1 MTAIEENI
9 TLKNPITIKN
19 KQTVLLK
26 QFQVN
31 GSYLI
36 GIYKGFKTESTADI
50 IIQYRQKID
59 NKWTRQRTPKH
70 IHWMVDILIK
80 SHQDEKLS
88 ESLLNFLIELYNNVD
103 PIQNHAQIENLTT
116 TDEFLAEYENE
127 LESLSS
133 LSGKGEYSIK
143 FLIVLIKLL
152 IIQEKTNYPDGKLF
166 QNNLKNLKNRN
177 IFKLFSGSW

>member
-50 IIQYRQKID
+50 IIQY
-59 NKWTRQRTPKH
+59 
-70 IHWMVDILIK
+70 
-80 SHQDEKLS
+80 
-88 ESLLNFLIELYNNVD
+88 
-103 PIQNHAQIENLTT
+103 
-116 TDEFLAEYENE
+116 
-127 LESLSS
+127 
-133 LSGKGEYSIK
+133 
-143 FLIVLIKLL
+143 
-152 IIQEKTNYPDGKLF
+152 
-166 QNNLKNLKNRN
+166 NR
-177 IFKLFSGSW
+177 